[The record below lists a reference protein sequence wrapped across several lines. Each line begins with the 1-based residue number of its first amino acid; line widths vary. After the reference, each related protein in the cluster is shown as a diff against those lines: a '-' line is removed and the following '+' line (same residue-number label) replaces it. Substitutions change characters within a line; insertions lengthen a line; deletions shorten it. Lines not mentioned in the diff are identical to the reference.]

1 MFRFDKQTVWTGKV
15 GGRNIKDL
23 PELTIWGVFFKGT
36 FWRRVR
42 NAWKYII
49 RGDYTENVDISLFG
63 DEAICKIHDFARECI
78 EMLESDSGG
87 YKLKG
92 ADLHESSLSMHGKTI
107 TREWISGQVKKHIIQ
122 GKNQDKESY
131 RMSVFQW
138 CAIIEEILR
147 KIGGVTI
154 IEPKTEEG

>member
-1 MFRFDKQTVWTGKV
+1 MKKDKLQDQIESRELELRIDCECNNPFCFLMFRFDKQTVWTGKV

-78 EMLESDSGG
+78 EMLESDG
-87 YKLKG
+87 
-92 ADLHESSLSMHGKTI
+92 
-107 TREWISGQVKKHIIQ
+107 
-122 GKNQDKESY
+122 
-131 RMSVFQW
+131 
-138 CAIIEEILR
+138 
-147 KIGGVTI
+147 
-154 IEPKTEEG
+154 